1 MARMTCRRCNNFRGC
16 SHRTREILPHPPS
29 QLRVAR
35 HGALSPSLRH
45 SKALKRESAQGH
57 FGICLKLSFI
67 SLRNTL
73 HVTLPK
79 GKEKDVIGKHSRVDV
94 TGPLNT
100 PLAQNSHP
108 TELPETFSPDFRIIH
123 EGGSKTNETRVPENC
138 LRVTFC
144 AFFVTRDDLG

>member
-1 MARMTCRRCNNFRGC
+1 MSNVISVTPDSVETAFADLPRLVRLAITFGSRLRRG
-16 SHRTREILPHPPS
+16 
-29 QLRVAR
+29 
-35 HGALSPSLRH
+35 
-45 SKALKRESAQGH
+45 
-57 FGICLKLSFI
+57 
-67 SLRNTL
+67 TL

-79 GKEKDVIGKHSRVDV
+79 GKEKNVIGKHSRVDV